1 MRNLRIAMAQINAS
15 VGDLT
20 GNTRKILEFINRA
33 KHKGAELLTFPELSI
48 TGYPPEDL
56 LLKPTFIDANLSCLQ
71 KIVDASKAITV
82 VVGFVDS
89 VDDIYN
95 AAAIIHNQKLEGVYH
110 KTFLPNYGVFDENRY
125 FQAGMEPLVFT
136 LKGITVGVNICED
149 IWYPQGPINVEALA
163 GGAEMI
169 VNISASPYH
178 AGKGEFRKRML
189 ATRAADNVV
198 IVAFNNLVGGQD
210 ELIFDGNGM
219 IFSQNGELIIQGKQ
233 FEEDLIVA
241 DLDIDA
247 VFRRRLHDP
256 RHRKEKLASM
266 IAGTKVKKI
275 ELPSPPLEGQRK
287 VDVNRDKPLLPISKI
302 SSMSHFEEIYNALV
316 LGTQDYVRKNGFE
329 KVVIGLSGGIDSS
342 LTAIIAVDALGK
354 ENVIGVTMP
363 SQYSS
368 EETKSDAQRLADN
381 LGIKL
386 ITIPIIDVFE
396 SYLNLF
402 SEAFQG
408 LERNCKPLASVS
420 LANHKPLALVNLVN
434 ITEENI
440 QARIRGNILMA
451 LSNKFGWLVLTTGN
465 KSEMS
470 VGYCTLYGDMAGG
483 FAVIKDVPKI
493 LVYKLSEYRNSIAE
507 VGVGVFASLIPQS
520 VIERAPSAELRPN
533 QKDVDSL
540 PPYEILDPIL
550 QAYVE
555 EDRSLNEIVEMGFDE
570 AIVKRVILLVDRN
583 EYKRRQGPPG
593 IKITPRAFGKDR
605 RLPITNKNTSLIRET
620 CCVLRVSCFG
630 FRVK

>member
-1 MRNLRIAMAQINAS
+1 MPFFTACFYL
-15 VGDLT
+15 
-20 GNTRKILEFINRA
+20 
-33 KHKGAELLTFPELSI
+33 
-48 TGYPPEDL
+48 
-56 LLKPTFIDANLSCLQ
+56 
-71 KIVDASKAITV
+71 
-82 VVGFVDS
+82 
-89 VDDIYN
+89 
-95 AAAIIHNQKLEGVYH
+95 IH
-110 KTFLPNYGVFDENRY
+110 NYGVFDENRY
-125 FQAGMEPLVFT
+125 FQAGTEPLVFK
-136 LKGITVGVNICED
+136 LNNVTVGVNICED
-149 IWYPQGPINVEALA
+149 IWYPQGPMNVEALV

-169 VNISASPYH
+169 VNISASPYY
-178 AGKGEFRKRML
+178 AGKSEFRQRML
-189 ATRAADNVV
+189 ATRASDNVV

-210 ELIFDGNGM
+210 ELVFDGNGM
-219 IFSQNGELIIQGKQ
+219 IFSQNGELITQGKQ

-266 IAGTKVKKI
+266 KAGATVRKI
-275 ELPSPPLEGQRK
+275 ELPTLDVKRNNPELPLRE
-287 VDVNRDKPLLPISKI
+287 N
-302 SSMSHFEEIYNALV
+302 SSMSHLEEIYNALV
-316 LGTQDYVRKNGFE
+316 LGTRDYVQKNGFE

-386 ITIPIIDVFE
+386 ITIPIIDVLK
-396 SYLNLF
+396 SYLNSF
-402 SEAFQG
+402 SEVFQG
-408 LERNCKPLASVS
+408 LERD
-420 LANHKPLALVNLVN
+420 

-493 LVYKLSEYRNSIAE
+493 LVYELSEYRNSIAE
-507 VGVGVFASLIPQS
+507 GELIPQS
-520 VIERAPSAELRPN
+520 VIDRAPSAELRPD

-555 EDRSLNEIVEMGFDE
+555 EDRSLGEIVEMGFDE
-570 AIVKRVILLVDRN
+570 EVVKRVILLVDRN

-605 RLPITNKNTSLIRET
+605 RLPITNKYTSMWIQRE
-620 CCVLRVSCFG
+620 
-630 FRVK
+630 K

>member
-1 MRNLRIAMAQINAS
+1 M
-15 VGDLT
+15 
-20 GNTRKILEFINRA
+20 
-33 KHKGAELLTFPELSI
+33 
-48 TGYPPEDL
+48 
-56 LLKPTFIDANLSCLQ
+56 
-71 KIVDASKAITV
+71 
-82 VVGFVDS
+82 
-89 VDDIYN
+89 
-95 AAAIIHNQKLEGVYH
+95 
-110 KTFLPNYGVFDENRY
+110 
-125 FQAGMEPLVFT
+125 
-136 LKGITVGVNICED
+136 
-149 IWYPQGPINVEALA
+149 NVEALA

-169 VNISASPYH
+169 VNISASPYF

-210 ELIFDGNGM
+210 ELVFDGNGM
-219 IFSQNGELIIQGKQ
+219 IFSENGELISLGKQ

-266 IAGTKVKKI
+266 TTGASVKKI
-275 ELPSPPLEGQRK
+275 ELPGI
-287 VDVNRDKPLLPISKI
+287 DVNRNKPALPIGKI
-302 SSMSHFEEIYNALV
+302 FSMSYPEEIYNALV
-316 LGTQDYVRKNGFE
+316 LGTRDYVRKNGFE
-329 KVVIGLSGGIDSS
+329 KVLIGLSGGIDSS
-342 LTAIIAVDALGK
+342 LTAIIAVDALGR

-368 EETKSDAQRLADN
+368 EETKSDAQKLADN

-396 SYLNLF
+396 SYLSSF
-402 SEAFQG
+402 CEVFEG
-408 LERNCKPLASVS
+408 LEAD
-420 LANHKPLALVNLVN
+420 

-483 FAVIKDVPKI
+483 FAVIKDVPKT
-493 LVYKLSEYRNSIAE
+493 LVYELSEYRNSIAE
-507 VGVGVFASLIPQS
+507 DELIPQS
-520 VIERAPSAELRPN
+520 VIERAPSAELRPD

-555 EDRSLNEIVEMGFDE
+555 EDRSLDEIVQMGFDE
-570 AIVKRVILLVDRN
+570 NIVKRVILLVDRN

-605 RLPITNKNTSLIRET
+605 RLPITNKYRSFSVKRET
-620 CCVLRVSCFG
+620 
-630 FRVK
+630 

>member
-1 MRNLRIAMAQINAS
+1 MRNAQIITFYVLRITHKVLIKMRNLRIAMAQINSS

-20 GNTRKILEFINRA
+20 GNTRKILEFIKRA
-33 KHKGAELLTFPELSI
+33 KHKGAELVTFPELSI

-71 KIVDASKAITV
+71 KIVDASEAITV
-82 VVGFVDS
+82 VVGFVDA

-125 FQAGMEPLVFT
+125 FQAGTEPLVFT
-136 LKGITVGVNICED
+136 LNGVTIGVNICED
-149 IWYPQGPINVEALA
+149 IWYPQGPMNVEALA

-233 FEEDLIVA
+233 FEEDLIIA

-266 IAGTKVKKI
+266 QAGISVKKI
-275 ELPSPPLEGQRK
+275 ELPGIPLNKGGRGLSF
-287 VDVNRDKPLLPISKI
+287 DVNRDKPSLPISQI

-316 LGTQDYVRKNGFE
+316 LGTRDYVRKNGFE

-342 LTAIIAVDALGK
+342 LTAIIAVDAQGK

-402 SEAFQG
+402 SEVFQG
-408 LERNCKPLASVS
+408 LER
-420 LANHKPLALVNLVN
+420 N

-507 VGVGVFASLIPQS
+507 VGAGVSASLIPQS

-555 EDRSLNEIVEMGFDE
+555 EDRSLSEIVEMGFEE

-605 RLPITNKNTSLIRET
+605 RLPITNKYTSLIRET
-620 CCVLRVSCFG
+620 
-630 FRVK
+630 

>member
-1 MRNLRIAMAQINAS
+1 MPFFTACFYL
-15 VGDLT
+15 
-20 GNTRKILEFINRA
+20 
-33 KHKGAELLTFPELSI
+33 
-48 TGYPPEDL
+48 
-56 LLKPTFIDANLSCLQ
+56 
-71 KIVDASKAITV
+71 
-82 VVGFVDS
+82 
-89 VDDIYN
+89 
-95 AAAIIHNQKLEGVYH
+95 IH
-110 KTFLPNYGVFDENRY
+110 NYGVFDENRY
-125 FQAGMEPLVFT
+125 FQAGTEPLVFK
-136 LKGITVGVNICED
+136 LNNVTVGVNICED
-149 IWYPQGPINVEALA
+149 IWYPQGPMNVEALA
-163 GGAEMI
+163 GGAEVI

-210 ELIFDGNGM
+210 ELVFDGNGM
-219 IFSQNGELIIQGKQ
+219 IFSQNGALITQGKQ

-266 IAGTKVKKI
+266 KAGATVRKI
-275 ELPSPPLEGQRK
+275 ELPTLDVKRNNPELPLRE
-287 VDVNRDKPLLPISKI
+287 N
-302 SSMSHFEEIYNALV
+302 SSMSHLEEIYNALV
-316 LGTQDYVRKNGFE
+316 LGTRDYVQKNGFE

-386 ITIPIIDVFE
+386 ITIPIIDVLK
-396 SYLNLF
+396 SYLNSF
-402 SEAFQG
+402 SEVFQG
-408 LERNCKPLASVS
+408 LERD
-420 LANHKPLALVNLVN
+420 

-493 LVYKLSEYRNSIAE
+493 LVYELSEYRNSIAE
-507 VGVGVFASLIPQS
+507 GELIPQS
-520 VIERAPSAELRPN
+520 VIDRAPSAELRPD

-555 EDRSLNEIVEMGFDE
+555 EDRSLGEIVEMGFDE
-570 AIVKRVILLVDRN
+570 EVVKRVILLVDRN

-605 RLPITNKNTSLIRET
+605 RLPITNKYTSMWIQRE
-620 CCVLRVSCFG
+620 
-630 FRVK
+630 K

>member
-1 MRNLRIAMAQINAS
+1 MRTLRIAMAQINSS
-15 VGDLT
+15 VGNLT

-33 KHKGAELLTFPELSI
+33 KNMGAELITFPELSI

-56 LLKPTFIDANLSCLQ
+56 LLKPNFIDANLSCLQ
-71 KIVDASKAITV
+71 KIVDASEAITV
-82 VVGFVDS
+82 VVGFVDA

-95 AAAIIHNQKLEGVYH
+95 AAAIIHNQQLEAVYH
-110 KTFLPNYGVFDENRY
+110 KAFLPNYGVFDENRY
-125 FQAGMEPLVFT
+125 FQAGMEPLVFK
-136 LKGITVGVNICED
+136 LNNVTVGVNICED
-149 IWYPQGPINVEALA
+149 IWYPQGPMNVEALV

-169 VNISASPYH
+169 VNISASPYY
-178 AGKGEFRKRML
+178 AGKSEFRQRML
-189 ATRAADNVV
+189 ATRASDNVV

-210 ELIFDGNGM
+210 ELVFDGNGM
-219 IFSQNGELIIQGKQ
+219 IFSQNGELITQGKQ

-241 DLDIDA
+241 DLDISS

-266 IAGTKVKKI
+266 INGTTVKKI
-275 ELPSPPLEGQRK
+275 ELPNI
-287 VDVNRDKPLLPISKI
+287 DVNQNKPELSVSKT
-302 SSMSHFEEIYNALV
+302 SSMNHLEEIYNALV
-316 LGTQDYVRKNGFE
+316 LGTRDYVQKNGFE

-368 EETKSDAQRLADN
+368 LETKSDAQRLADN
-381 LGIKL
+381 LSIKF

-396 SYLNLF
+396 SYLNSF
-402 SEAFQG
+402 SEVFQG
-408 LERNCKPLASVS
+408 LERD
-420 LANHKPLALVNLVN
+420 

-483 FAVIKDVPKI
+483 FAVIKDVPKV
-493 LVYKLSEYRNSIAE
+493 LVYQLSEYRNSIAE
-507 VGVGVFASLIPQS
+507 GELIPQS
-520 VIERAPSAELRPN
+520 VIDRAPSAELRPD

-555 EDRSLNEIVEMGFDE
+555 EDRSLGEIVEMGFDE
-570 AIVKRVILLVDRN
+570 EVVKRVILLVDRN

-605 RLPITNKNTSLIRET
+605 RLPITNKYTSTWIQRE
-620 CCVLRVSCFG
+620 
-630 FRVK
+630 K